1 MLYAPG
7 VPLDAS
13 DLANVPLFSSLSEKE
28 LKKLTPLFHGRS
40 FVSGHVIAQ
49 EGERGIGFF
58 IIESGTAKVT
68 SHGEP
73 RGTLSAGDY
82 FGEIAAL
89 DPGPRAATITA
100 ETDVSAF
107 MLEPWDLQH
116 LIQEDSTVAAGIIAG
131 LVQLVRKL
139 EGY

>member
-1 MLYAPG
+1 MS
-7 VPLDAS
+7 LDVSA
-13 DLANVPLFSSLSEKE
+13 LAKVPLFSSLSEKE
-28 LKKLTPLFHGRS
+28 LKKLIPLFHERS
-40 FVSGHVIAQ
+40 FVAGHVVAQ
-49 EGERGIGFF
+49 EGERGMGFF

-73 RGTLSAGDY
+73 RGTLDAGSY

-100 ETDVSAF
+100 ETDVTAF
-107 MLEPWDLQH
+107 MLEPWDLQQ
-116 LIQEDSTVAAGIIAG
+116 LIREDSTVAEGIIAG